1 MSSKS
6 ITEMFY
12 EPVLISYDKC
22 RRTFDDFAQFDY
34 HIFIIVSGN
43 FDFQEGLDVVSK
55 SLR

>member
-22 RRTFDDFAQFDY
+22 NRTFDDFAQFDY

-43 FDFQEGLDVVSK
+43 FDF
-55 SLR
+55 